1 MSIYFPQLV
10 VVALA
15 SFTPQY
21 GKANQVRH
29 VFVETNWLVTLAA
42 PARNP
47 PPAAVELRDS
57 AKDGHIRIYLPAC
70 CISEAKKTIR
80 LKFQPKEA
88 DTLRSFVQW
97 AFEKKHL
104 DQEIAESAR
113 KMLESFQGH
122 VTSELAALTDT
133 LRAITS
139 AAGVEV
145 LPLDD
150 SVLGTSLELHFKEVE
165 LSEFDRAVLATVLT
179 KGRSLRDSG
188 ETDVNFCELDSKLW
202 RWEKKDGRARAEFKK
217 LYDDAGVWVYSD
229 FTQTSPERP
238 EGFGQTTRS

>member
-1 MSIYFPQLV
+1 
-10 VVALA
+10 VAVA
-15 SFTPQY
+15 SALFTPVY

-47 PPAAVELRDS
+47 PPAAVQLRDS
-57 AKDGHIRIYLPAC
+57 AEDGRIRIYLPAC
-70 CISEAKKTIR
+70 CVSEAKKTIR

-97 AFEKKHL
+97 ASEKKHL
-104 DQEIAESAR
+104 DHESAESAR
-113 KMLESFQGH
+113 KLLASFEKH
-122 VTSELAALTDT
+122 VGAELAALTET

-139 AAGVEV
+139 TAGVEV

-150 SVLGTSLELHFKEVE
+150 AALGMSLELHFKEVD

-188 ETDVNFCELDSKLW
+188 ETDVCFCELDSKLGP
-202 RWEKKDGRARAEFKK
+202 WEKKRTSQQRAEFKK
-217 LYDDAGVWVYSD
+217 LYDYAGVRVYPD
-229 FTQTSPERP
+229 FTLTSPD
-238 EGFGQTTRS
+238 

>member
-1 MSIYFPQLV
+1 L
-10 VVALA
+10 
-15 SFTPQY
+15 FTPEY
-21 GKANQVRH
+21 GKANQMRH
-29 VFVETNWLVTLAA
+29 VFAETNWLVTLAA

-57 AKDGHIRIYLPAC
+57 AKDGRIRIYLPAC
-70 CISEAKKTIR
+70 CISEAKKTVR

-88 DTLRSFVQW
+88 DRLRGFVQW

-104 DQEIAESAR
+104 DHETAESAR
-113 KMLESFQGH
+113 RMLQSFQGH
-122 VTSELAALTDT
+122 VASELAALTET

-150 SVLGTSLELHFKEVE
+150 AVLGMSVELHFKEIE

-188 ETDVNFCELDSKLW
+188 ETDVSFCGVDSDLW
-202 RWEKKDGRARAEFKK
+202 PWEKRTGRARAELKR
-217 LYDDAGVWVYSD
+217 LYDDAGVRVYSD
-229 FTQTSPERP
+229 FTL
-238 EGFGQTTRS
+238 TRTA